1 MSRFSTVHEGVARQ
15 CDSFPDYLEAVCSL
29 YHAQEVLDSILW
41 HMDDDDKVN
50 ILEYAL
56 RELDFDVLNSDEFEE
71 IQEGLSDSEF
81 EERFGDSSC

>member
-1 MSRFSTVHEGVARQ
+1 MSRFSSVHEGVARQ
-15 CDSFPDYLEAVCSL
+15 CESFPDYLEAACGL

-71 IQEGLSDSEF
+71 IQEEVFDTEF
-81 EERFGDSSC
+81 DDRFGES